1 MYLFL
6 LLKFFYGCKMT
17 FDISYSTETLEMVLF
32 TAQSAKAASAPQV
45 SLK

>member
-1 MYLFL
+1 MSLLL

-17 FDISYSTETLEMVLF
+17 FDISYRVNIRSFSASETLEMVLF
-32 TAQSAKAASAPQV
+32 TAQV